1 MALNIKIKYFFIIL
15 LSLYSLGCN
24 DFSKEKEKENKS
36 SEILLKVLGTIQD
49 GGIPHMGCS
58 KECCSNYFLSKK
70 SRIGV
75 SSLGVSN
82 LKHDTN
88 YIIDATPN
96 INFQLIDLIGNA
108 DPSKKLNGIF
118 LTHAHMGHYAGLLNF
133 GRESLNSKNIP
144 LYLMPKFYNFILN
157 NGPWN
162 QLVKLNNI
170 KLNKIYNREKVILH
184 NNLSFTP
191 IQVPHRDEYSETVGY
206 IIESIHKKAL
216 YIPDIDK
223 WAKWEVSIIEMIKS
237 VDYAFLDGTF
247 FDKKEINN
255 RDISEIPHP
264 FIIESLKLFEGLDGS
279 EKSKVYFIHLNHT
292 NPVLNS
298 ESSEYKKVISAGFNI
313 AKTGM
318 EFFL

>member
-15 LSLYSLGCN
+15 LSMYSLGCT
-24 DFSKEKEKENKS
+24 DFSKEKENKS

-223 WAKWEVSIIEMIKS
+223 WAKWEVSIVEMIKS

-279 EKSKVYFIHLNHT
+279 EKSKIYFIHLNHT

>member
-15 LSLYSLGCN
+15 LSVYSLGCN
-24 DFSKEKEKENKS
+24 DFSQEKENKS

-82 LKHDTN
+82 LKYNTN

-162 QLVKLNNI
+162 QLVELNNI

-206 IIESIHKKAL
+206 VIEGVHKKAL

-223 WAKWEVSIIEMIKS
+223 WAKWEVSIVEMIKS

-247 FDKKEINN
+247 FDEKEINN

-264 FIIESLKLFEGLDGS
+264 FIIESLKLFKELDES

>member
-15 LSLYSLGCN
+15 LSIYSLGCY
-24 DFSKEKEKENKS
+24 DFSQEKENKS

-82 LKHDTN
+82 LKHNTN

-108 DPSKKLNGIF
+108 DPSIKLNGIF

-162 QLVKLNNI
+162 QLVELNNI
-170 KLNKIYNREKVILH
+170 KLNKIYNRKKVILH

-206 IIESIHKKAL
+206 VIEGTNKKVL

-223 WAKWEVSIIEMIKS
+223 WAKWEVSIVEMIKS

-247 FDKKEINN
+247 FDEKEINN

-264 FIIESLKLFEGLDGS
+264 FIIESLKLFKELDES

-298 ESSEYKKVISAGFNI
+298 KSSEYKKVISAGFNI

>member
-15 LSLYSLGCN
+15 FSVYSLGCN
-24 DFSKEKEKENKS
+24 DFSQEKENKS

-88 YIIDATPN
+88 YIIDATPD
-96 INFQLIDLIGNA
+96 INFQLIDLIGKA

-162 QLVKLNNI
+162 QLVELNNI
-170 KLNKIYNREKVILH
+170 KLNKIYNGEKVILH

-206 IIESIHKKAL
+206 VIEGTHKKAL

-223 WAKWEVSIIEMIKS
+223 WAKWEVSIVEMIKS

-247 FDKKEINN
+247 FDEKEINN

-264 FIIESLKLFEGLDGS
+264 FIIESLKLFKELDES

>member
-15 LSLYSLGCN
+15 LSIYSLGCN
-24 DFSKEKEKENKS
+24 DFSQEKENKS

-82 LKHDTN
+82 LKHNTN

-162 QLVKLNNI
+162 QLVELNNI

-206 IIESIHKKAL
+206 VIEGTNKKVL

-223 WAKWEVSIIEMIKS
+223 WAKWEVSIVEMIKS

-247 FDKKEINN
+247 FDEKEINN

-264 FIIESLKLFEGLDGS
+264 FIIESLKLFKELDES

>member
-15 LSLYSLGCN
+15 LSIYSLGCN
-24 DFSKEKEKENKS
+24 DFSQEKENKS

-82 LKHDTN
+82 LKHNTN

-162 QLVKLNNI
+162 QLVELNNI
-170 KLNKIYNREKVILH
+170 KLNKIYNGEKVILH

-206 IIESIHKKAL
+206 VIEGIHKKAL

-223 WAKWEVSIIEMIKS
+223 WAKWEVSIVEMIKN

-247 FDKKEINN
+247 FDEKEINN
-255 RDISEIPHP
+255 RNISEIPHP
-264 FIIESLKLFEGLDGS
+264 FIIESLKLFEGLDRS

>member
-15 LSLYSLGCN
+15 LSIYSLGCN
-24 DFSKEKEKENKS
+24 DFSQEKENKS

-82 LKHDTN
+82 LKHNTN

-162 QLVKLNNI
+162 QLVELNNI
-170 KLNKIYNREKVILH
+170 KLNKIYNGEKVILH

-206 IIESIHKKAL
+206 VIEGTHKKAL

-223 WAKWEVSIIEMIKS
+223 WAKWEVSVVEMIKN

-247 FDKKEINN
+247 FDEKEINN

-264 FIIESLKLFEGLDGS
+264 FIIESLKLFKELDES

>member
-15 LSLYSLGCN
+15 LSVYSLGCN
-24 DFSKEKEKENKS
+24 DFSQEKENKS

-88 YIIDATPN
+88 YIIDATPD
-96 INFQLIDLIGNA
+96 INFQLIDLIGKA

-162 QLVKLNNI
+162 QLVELNNI

-223 WAKWEVSIIEMIKS
+223 WAKWEVSIIEMIKN

-247 FDKKEINN
+247 FDEKEINN

-264 FIIESLKLFEGLDGS
+264 FIIESLKLFKELDES

>member
-15 LSLYSLGCN
+15 LSVYSLGCN
-24 DFSKEKEKENKS
+24 DFSQEKENKS

-88 YIIDATPN
+88 YIIDATPD
-96 INFQLIDLIGNA
+96 INFQLIDLIGKA

-162 QLVKLNNI
+162 QLVELNNI
-170 KLNKIYNREKVILH
+170 KLNKIYNGEKVILH

-206 IIESIHKKAL
+206 VIEGINKKAL
-216 YIPDIDK
+216 YVPDIDK
-223 WAKWEVSIIEMIKS
+223 WAKWEVSIVEMIKS

-247 FDKKEINN
+247 FDEKEINN

-264 FIIESLKLFEGLDGS
+264 FIIESLKLFKELDES

>member
-15 LSLYSLGCN
+15 LSVYSLGCN
-24 DFSKEKEKENKS
+24 DFSQEKENKS

-82 LKHDTN
+82 LKHNTN

-162 QLVKLNNI
+162 QLVELNNI

-206 IIESIHKKAL
+206 VIEGVHKKVL

-223 WAKWEVSIIEMIKS
+223 WAKWEVSIVEMIKS

-247 FDKKEINN
+247 FDEKEINN

-264 FIIESLKLFEGLDGS
+264 FIIESLKLFKELDES

>member
-15 LSLYSLGCN
+15 LSVYSLGCN
-24 DFSKEKEKENKS
+24 DFSQEKENKS

-82 LKHDTN
+82 LKHNTN

-162 QLVKLNNI
+162 QLVELNNI

-206 IIESIHKKAL
+206 VIEGIHKKVL

-223 WAKWEVSIIEMIKS
+223 WAKWEVSIVEMIKS

-247 FDKKEINN
+247 FDEKEINN

-264 FIIESLKLFEGLDGS
+264 FIIESLKLFKELDES

>member
-15 LSLYSLGCN
+15 LSVYSLGCN
-24 DFSKEKEKENKS
+24 DFSQEKENKS

-82 LKHDTN
+82 LKYNTN

-162 QLVKLNNI
+162 QLVELNNI

-206 IIESIHKKAL
+206 VIEGTHKKAL

-223 WAKWEVSIIEMIKS
+223 WAKWEVSIVEMIKS

-247 FDKKEINN
+247 FDEKEINN

-264 FIIESLKLFEGLDGS
+264 FIIESLKLFKELEES

>member
-15 LSLYSLGCN
+15 LSVYSLGCN
-24 DFSKEKEKENKS
+24 DFSQEKENKS

-82 LKHDTN
+82 LKHNTN

-162 QLVKLNNI
+162 QLVELNNI

-206 IIESIHKKAL
+206 VIEGTHKKAL

-223 WAKWEVSIIEMIKS
+223 WAKWEVSIVEMIKS

-247 FDKKEINN
+247 FDEKEINN

-264 FIIESLKLFEGLDGS
+264 FIIESLKLFEELDES